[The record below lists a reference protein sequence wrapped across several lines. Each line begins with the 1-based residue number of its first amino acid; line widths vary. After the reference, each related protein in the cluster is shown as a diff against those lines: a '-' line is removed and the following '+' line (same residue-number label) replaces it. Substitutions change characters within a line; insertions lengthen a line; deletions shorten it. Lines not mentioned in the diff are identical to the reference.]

1 LAQVYITE
9 GEAVL
14 VRVAFTYP
22 DKTPMPATDV
32 VIRARKPDGTVVE
45 GAVTPGQGVGV
56 FEARF
61 VAEIGTSG
69 PWRVMAECAG
79 PEPAIDE
86 DKFAVNRRR
95 FTEP

>member
-1 LAQVYITE
+1 MALVYITE

-22 DKTPMPATDV
+22 DNSPMPATDV
-32 VIRARKPDGTVVE
+32 VIRARKPDGTVLDGQVL
-45 GAVTPGQGVGV
+45 PGPGVGQ

-69 PWRVMAECAG
+69 PWRVMAECGG

-86 DKFAVNRRR
+86 DRFSVNRRR